1 MSEQSQLIK
10 KGITLSSD
18 NWENPTEFKFE
29 GLNELK
35 PEMVEEATKN
45 ARQTA
50 EKFAKD
56 SESKLGKIKRASQGS
71 FSIENRDSNTPYI
84 KRVRVVSSITY
95 YLSE

>member
-1 MSEQSQLIK
+1 MGRQSQLIK
-10 KGITLSSD
+10 QGVTLSSD
-18 NWENPTEFKFE
+18 NWENPIEFKFE

-35 PEMVEEATKN
+35 PEMVEEATLN

-50 EKFAKD
+50 EKFAED

-71 FSIENRDSNTPYI
+71 FSIGNRDSNTPHI